1 MRSRPKWIL
10 AMGLATLCG
19 SAAFLPTAHAQQ
31 LPVAYKITDLGTLGG
46 DYSFG
51 RSLNEANQV
60 VGGSYISPST
70 LEVHPFLYDPSTG
83 SMTDLGVLGNK
94 PYAYATGINNAG
106 EVAGTVYSDTFGTT
120 YRAFLY
126 SNHTMIDLGVV
137 PGSSTS
143 AATCIN
149 DAGHVF
155 GGLQPGIGHSFVY
168 RDRTMVDLSPG
179 LEVNIDR
186 VNNAG
191 ESTGLKHATS
201 GGDFHAFL
209 YSDSVVTDLG
219 TLGGSYSEGMDIN
232 AAAHV
237 TGWSYLPDNWIA
249 HAFLHRNGAMTD
261 LGTLPGA
268 QESEAIG
275 LNDLDQAVG
284 DSDGRAVIFSNGQIA
299 DLTNMIEQT
308 SPLKPYVTLTQ
319 AWDINDHGWIVVDG
333 LDSRFTS
340 GPGPLPIRKRT
351 HAYLLEPV
359 WP

>member
-1 MRSRPKWIL
+1 MRSNWVWAMSL
-10 AMGLATLCG
+10 AALCG
-19 SAAFLPTAHAQQ
+19 SAAFSPTAHAQQ
-31 LPVAYKITDLGTLGG
+31 LPVAYKIIDLGTLGG

-60 VGGSYISPST
+60 VGGSYISPSS

-83 SMTDLGVLGNK
+83 TMTDLGVLAGK

-106 EVAGTVYSDTFGTT
+106 EVAGTVYNDTFGTP

-126 SNHTMIDLGVV
+126 SNQTMIDLGVV
-137 PGSSTS
+137 SGSSSTS

-149 DAGHVF
+149 DAGHVL
-155 GGLQPGIGHSFVY
+155 GGLQPGTNHSFIY
-168 RDRTMVDLSPG
+168 KDRTMVDLSPALNVSVG
-179 LEVNIDR
+179 R

-191 ESTGLKHATS
+191 EFTGLRHVTS
-201 GGDFHAFL
+201 GGDFHAIL
-209 YSDSVVTDLG
+209 YSDGAVTDLG
-219 TLGGSYSEGMDIN
+219 TLGGTYSEGMDIN

-237 TGWSYLPDNWIA
+237 TGWSYLPDWNA
-249 HAFLHRNGAMTD
+249 HAFLYRNGVMSD

-268 QESEAIG
+268 QDSEAIG

-333 LDSRFTS
+333 RDSRFPS
-340 GPGPLPIRKRT
+340 GSGIPFKKRT
-351 HAYLLEPV
+351 HAYLLQPV